1 MLLYM
6 RSNLYPD
13 LMGTEDLLGTHDED
27 GSDPFGRT
35 REELEWL
42 DKADFDWK
50 MEMED
55 RIGG

>member
-13 LMGTEDLLGTHDED
+13 SMGTEDLLGTHDD
-27 GSDPFGRT
+27 DDSDPFGRT
-35 REELEWL
+35 REELERL

-50 MEMED
+50 IEMED